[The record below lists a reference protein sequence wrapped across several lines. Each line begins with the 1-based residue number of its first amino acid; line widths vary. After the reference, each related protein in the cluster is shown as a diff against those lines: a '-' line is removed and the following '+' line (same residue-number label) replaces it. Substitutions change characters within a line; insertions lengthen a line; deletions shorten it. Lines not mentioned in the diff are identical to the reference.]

1 MKKILVVDDSI
12 TITTILKSNLEGTGK
27 FQVRVENRGA
37 LGAVAARQF
46 QPDLAILDVMMPDMG
61 GPEVMSKIRESR
73 ELRDLPVIFLTA
85 TVMKGEGS
93 GSESLDRGYL
103 FLAKPVTK
111 EELVGTIESLIG
123 SV

>member
-1 MKKILVVDDSI
+1 MKKVLIVDDSVVI
-12 TITTILKSNLEGTGK
+12 TKILKSHLEGTGK

-37 LGAVAARQF
+37 MGAPAARQF
-46 QPDLAILDVMMPDMG
+46 HPDLAILDVMMPDMG

-73 ELRDLPVIFLTA
+73 EFRDLPVIFLTA
-85 TVMKGEGS
+85 TVMKGEAT

-103 FLAKPVTK
+103 FMAKPVTK
-111 EELVGTIESLIG
+111 EELVGTIESFIG